1 MLASGAVDLVLIG
14 MGETLNN
21 WDGKGGLVYEQSF
34 EFFLLVLT
42 KRSRQEEGR
51 ASWLSW
57 I

>member
-1 MLASGAVDLVLIG
+1 MLASEAVGLVLIG

-51 ASWLSW
+51 VS
-57 I
+57 